1 MPGGHNMVSSRQGR
15 PPERDSHDTQGT
27 PMTYREWLTTS
38 VTAQAYAAATDRCA
52 AIFELPTLRA
62 AVDTAEA
69 AVAAAKEITDLEAY
83 KAAVAAASDQ
93 LNNALRAWN
102 AAKAAAMTTQEHQRR
117 AERRAARMAEMAA
130 EEEARQAEMAATE
143 AAYQRSVYRSTLA
156 TDRQVAYIM
165 SLINRYVRDGDTGRI
180 PGGRL
185 TRQQAAELT
194 RTEASRLIDMLQ
206 EEY

>member
-1 MPGGHNMVSSRQGR
+1 
-15 PPERDSHDTQGT
+15 
-27 PMTYREWLTTS
+27 MTYREWRTTS
-38 VTAQAYAAATDRCA
+38 TTAQAYAAAADRCA

-83 KAAVAAASDQ
+83 KAAAAAASDQ

-130 EEEARQAEMAATE
+130 EEEARQAKRAAKRAATE

-165 SLINRYVRDGDTGRI
+165 SLINQYIRDGDTGRI

-185 TRQQAAELT
+185 TREQVAELT
-194 RTEASRLIDMLQ
+194 RTEASRLIDMLK

>member
-1 MPGGHNMVSSRQGR
+1 
-15 PPERDSHDTQGT
+15 
-27 PMTYREWLTTS
+27 MTYREWRTTS
-38 VTAQAYAAATDRCA
+38 TTAQAYAAAADRCA

-83 KAAVAAASDQ
+83 KAAAAAASDQ

-130 EEEARQAEMAATE
+130 EEEARQAKRAATE

-165 SLINRYVRDGDTGRI
+165 SLIDRYVRDGDTGRI

-185 TRQQAAELT
+185 TREQVAELT
-194 RTEASRLIDMLQ
+194 RTEASRLIDMLK

>member
-1 MPGGHNMVSSRQGR
+1 
-15 PPERDSHDTQGT
+15 
-27 PMTYREWLTTS
+27 MTYREWLTTS
-38 VTAQAYAAATDRCA
+38 TTAQEYAAAADRCTA
-52 AIFELPTLRA
+52 TFELPTLRA

-69 AVAAAKEITDLEAY
+69 AVAAAKEITDLKAY
-83 KAAVAAASDQ
+83 KAAAAAASNQ
-93 LNNALRAWN
+93 MHNALRAWN

-130 EEEARQAEMAATE
+130 EEEARQAKRAATE

-156 TDRQVAYIM
+156 TDRQVTYIM
-165 SLINRYVRDGDTGRI
+165 SLNDRYVRDGDTGRI

-185 TRQQAAELT
+185 TRQQVAELT
-194 RTEASRLIDMLQ
+194 RTEASRLIDMLK